1 MSQQTNYYDQLQ
13 SVLVGGV
20 SYFLKPQSLPV
31 PHIGIGD
38 LLDGFSTTINGWFD
52 QTTVN
57 KITQASIEI
66 KDPNTLT
73 VSHPVAAAD
82 LTLSTNIPTK
92 PTPAALAAA
101 GVALDD
107 LLEPVAATIWI
118 PLVTAIEGIHEFR
131 VRITLSTG
139 QSTLST
145 RGGQFFVS
153 DSF

>member
-1 MSQQTNYYDQLQ
+1 MSQQSNYYDQLT

-52 QTTVN
+52 LATVN
-57 KITQASIEI
+57 KIASASIEI
-66 KDPNTLT
+66 KDPNTALT
-73 VSHPVAAAD
+73 QHPVAANKLVLAPSI
-82 LTLSTNIPTK
+82 LAK

-101 GVALDD
+101 GIELED
-107 LLEPVAATIWI
+107 LLEPVAASIWI